1 MADKFDRNAGL
12 FVKIFFEWKNHQQLV
27 EIAAKSPHS
36 MLPPS
41 PNLRGYVI
49 DCRKTQSFQL
59 SRKPHVEV
67 GIIDEN
73 YQVRF
78 SLNRGVAKPVESLHI
93 RRNPVRNSSAP
104 TILNVAISLTIS
116 TPAARIS
123 APPEPKNSN

>member
-78 SLNRGVAKPVESLHI
+78 SLNRGVAKPVESL
-93 RRNPVRNSSAP
+93 PY
-104 TILNVAISLTIS
+104 
-116 TPAARIS
+116 
-123 APPEPKNSN
+123 PPESCKELFSADNIERCDIPDNLDSGSAHFGAA